1 MFRDD
6 ENENILFGVEDSV
19 LREEDSL
26 DSIAANLREEEEM
39 TRHEWIDEEKI
50 RQSRMNAVTPIAKK
64 ENSAPSN
71 LKSENR
77 KLKERIAYLSR
88 LGKRNTKRL
97 SNQARNGAEIKSLR
111 TETEQLKSMLDNRDA
126 EIAELRRQVQ
136 ALSIENKNSNVNK
149 EEYDNLLLEHTR
161 LRSESTT
168 RKKTHDVLKA
178 QLENE
183 RARST
188 EIEER
193 VIELEQ
199 ILFERDRDTNKIQ
212 SEVDMLQAKLNAS
225 EESRCQ
231 LEKKSNEMTRRAEE
245 SEKWI
250 ESHEE
255 MTKEMESMRE
265 KFKNSE
271 TQNKNLQSELENSKT
286 TISEMELKI
295 RSLETESATSLK
307 RVTTENESCKSHLN
321 AKILK
326 LSEELEVERRRVQ
339 TAVSKL
345 ERIALKRLDRA
356 IVSRQRSDCGHALQ
370 VWKGKTEQSIRTFQ
384 VLGIV
389 VMRCV
394 QRKRRDMLRRGFH
407 GLIRGI
413 EIVKAQVYLRDLR
426 QEYDEKMCRL
436 ESTCQKKCS
445 AMRDAHTIALEE
457 ARRDA
462 ISARSRALKES
473 SREEFREALRLNR
486 SLQIQE
492 DKEKQ
497 IENRKQTNEKISSLR
512 EMIVREQRKGRV
524 KESRKIV
531 RPEDTMLGSTIMY
544 ARSLASGVHEKKK
557 KKEKSWK
564 TRLSE
569 YAAST
574 SSPSSSPQLER
585 IRRVRTHIASV
596 ERLMIKV
603 RNQGVSSGISS
614 SDVNEVLS
622 STNTLLNRAKTW
634 TKDGDIKSAM
644 SAIKEA
650 SARANA
656 AREAIFVMSSRRYLA
671 SVETS
676 LESMDIHCKKTSKL
690 KKLIHDTR
698 VGLREMSVEKIQ
710 ERLGLISELYKTL

>member
-1 MFRDD
+1 
-6 ENENILFGVEDSV
+6 
-19 LREEDSL
+19 
-26 DSIAANLREEEEM
+26 
-39 TRHEWIDEEKI
+39 
-50 RQSRMNAVTPIAKK
+50 
-64 ENSAPSN
+64 
-71 LKSENR
+71 
-77 KLKERIAYLSR
+77 
-88 LGKRNTKRL
+88 
-97 SNQARNGAEIKSLR
+97 
-111 TETEQLKSMLDNRDA
+111 
-126 EIAELRRQVQ
+126 
-136 ALSIENKNSNVNK
+136 
-149 EEYDNLLLEHTR
+149 
-161 LRSESTT
+161 
-168 RKKTHDVLKA
+168 
-178 QLENE
+178 
-183 RARST
+183 
-188 EIEER
+188 
-193 VIELEQ
+193 
-199 ILFERDRDTNKIQ
+199 
-212 SEVDMLQAKLNAS
+212 
-225 EESRCQ
+225 
-231 LEKKSNEMTRRAEE
+231 MTRRAKE

-512 EMIVREQRKGRV
+512 EMIVRESSTSSSERKKKKKLMLMKKRRQRKGRV

-614 SDVNEVLS
+614 SDVNEVRGCS
-622 STNTLLNRAKTW
+622 SFLT
-634 TKDGDIKSAM
+634 
-644 SAIKEA
+644 
-650 SARANA
+650 
-656 AREAIFVMSSRRYLA
+656 
-671 SVETS
+671 
-676 LESMDIHCKKTSKL
+676 HCRSKL
-690 KKLIHDTR
+690 FSLNTGSQQHEHTFESGKDLDEGRRRKVCHECNKGSIRTCECCTR
-698 VGLREMSVEKIQ
+698 SHFCNVLKTILGKCGDKSGEYGYPLQENQQVEEIN
-710 ERLGLISELYKTL
+710 T